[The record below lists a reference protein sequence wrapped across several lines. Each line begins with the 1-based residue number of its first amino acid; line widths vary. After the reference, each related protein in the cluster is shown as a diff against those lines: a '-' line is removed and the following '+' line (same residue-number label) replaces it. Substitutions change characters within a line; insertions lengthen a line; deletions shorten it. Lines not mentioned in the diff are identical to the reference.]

1 MVALIN
7 TKKFSFALTLLKE
20 AFWKYRPQF
29 TLTIIMGLLAG
40 LFGGIGI
47 GAIIPLFAFMSKAK
61 DQSVAGDFVSE
72 KLEYLFK
79 IMHIEYN
86 LFFLMALII
95 SLFILKALITYLSY
109 YVNEKVATDYEKRT
123 RQTLFRK
130 ALKADWPF
138 LLDQRVGHLES
149 ILTNDVYMSSG
160 ILTNI
165 NGVIM
170 VSTSMLMYAV
180 VALNIS
186 TPITLITLG
195 LGIVLF
201 ILLKPFFY
209 RIRKLSQDFG
219 VISKTISHH
228 VAEHMIGAKTVKSTA
243 SENMVI
249 AKADQ
254 STQEL
259 RDVRIKIALYNK
271 APGAFLEP
279 IGLIFISIIFLF
291 YFYRADASFNLAS
304 FAAIIYLVQK
314 KISFMQGI
322 NTKLNSINEAIPH
335 LKVALDFERSAQDHE
350 ESSGGPDFFVF
361 EKELEIKNLSF
372 AYNENIRVFDNLN
385 LKIKRGEMVGL
396 IGPSGTGKT
405 TLVDLLLGLFQPGSG
420 QILLDGN
427 DMRNINMADWRKKIG
442 YVSQDIF
449 LLNDTIENNIKF
461 YDDSIT
467 REEIDDSAKMANIY
481 NFIQELPQKF
491 NTIVGE
497 RGIRLSGGQRQRIIL
512 ARVLARKPEIL
523 ILDEATSALDN
534 ESEILIQKSIEKL
547 KNKITVIAI
556 AHRLS
561 TVMNSDRLLVVE
573 NGKITEDGPPSD
585 LLKDK
590 DSYFFKVYSIR
601 DN

>member
-7 TKKFSFALTLLKE
+7 TKKLSFALTLLKE
-20 AFWKYRPQF
+20 AFWEYRPQF
-29 TLTIIMGLLAG
+29 IVTILMGLLAG

-47 GAIIPLFAFMSKAK
+47 GAVIPLFAFMSKSK
-61 DQSVAGDFVSE
+61 DQPVAGDFISD
-72 KLEYLFK
+72 KLEYLFS

-86 LFFLMALII
+86 LFFLMTLII

-109 YVNEKVATDYEKRT
+109 YVNEKMATDYEKRT
-123 RQTLFRK
+123 RQTLFKK

-138 LLDQRVGHLES
+138 LLDQKVGHLES
-149 ILTNDVYMSSG
+149 ILTNDVYMSAG

-165 NGVIM
+165 SGVIM
-170 VSTSMLMYAV
+170 VGTSMLMYAV
-180 VALNIS
+180 IALNIS
-186 TPITLITLG
+186 VPITLLTLG
-195 LGIVLF
+195 LGVVMF

-209 RIRKLSQDFG
+209 RIRKLSHDFG

-249 AKADQ
+249 ARADQ
-254 STQEL
+254 SAEEL
-259 RDVRIKIALYNK
+259 RNVRIKIALYNK
-271 APGAFLEP
+271 APGAFFEP
-279 IGLIFISIIFLF
+279 IGLVFISIIFLF
-291 YFYRADASFNLAS
+291 YFYKANASFNIAS

-322 NTKLNSINEAIPH
+322 NTKLNSINESIPH
-335 LKVALDFERSAQDHE
+335 LKVALDFERSAQNHE
-350 ESSGGPDFFVF
+350 ESIGGSDVFMF
-361 EKELEIKNLSF
+361 EKELEINNVSF
-372 AYNENIRVFDNLN
+372 AYNENMRVFDNLN

-396 IGPSGTGKT
+396 IGPSGAGKT
-405 TLVDLLLGLFQPGSG
+405 TLVDLLLGLFRPGSG

-427 DMRNINMADWRKKIG
+427 DMRNIDINDWRKKIG

-461 YDDSIT
+461 YNDLIT
-467 REEIDDSAKMANIY
+467 REEMENAAKMANIY

-491 NTIVGE
+491 DTVVGE

-512 ARVLARKPEIL
+512 ARVLVKRPEIL

-534 ESEILIQKSIEKL
+534 ESEVLIQKSIEGL
-547 KNKITVIAI
+547 RNKVTVLAI

-561 TVMNSDRLLVVE
+561 TVMNSDRLLVLD
-573 NGKITEDGPPSD
+573 NGKIIEDGSPSD
-585 LLKDK
+585 LLKNK

-601 DN
+601 E

>member
-209 RIRKLSQDFG
+209 RIRKLSHDFG

>member
-1 MVALIN
+1 LVALIN
-7 TKKFSFALTLLKE
+7 TKKLSSALTLLKE
-20 AFWKYRPQF
+20 AFGKYKSQF
-29 TLTIIMGLLAG
+29 SLTVVLGLLAG

-61 DQSVAGDFVSE
+61 NQSIAGDFISE
-72 KLEYLFK
+72 KLEYLFS
-79 IMHIEYN
+79 IMHIQYN

-109 YVNEKVATDYEKRT
+109 YVNERVATDYEKLT

-138 LLDQRVGHLES
+138 LLDQKVGHLES

-170 VSTSMLMYAV
+170 VGTSMLMYAV
-180 VALNIS
+180 IALNIS
-186 TPITLITLG
+186 APITLLTLG

-291 YFYRADASFNLAS
+291 YFYRADTSFNLAS

-335 LKVALDFERSAQDHE
+335 LKVALDFERSAQDHK
-350 ESSGGPDFFVF
+350 ESSGGPDFFIF
-361 EKELEIKNLSF
+361 EKELEISNLSF
-372 AYNENIRVFDNLN
+372 AYNENMRVFDNLN

-396 IGPSGTGKT
+396 IGPSGAGKT

-427 DMRNINMADWRKKIG
+427 DMRNIDINDWRKKIG

-461 YDDSIT
+461 YNDSIT
-467 REEIDDSAKMANIY
+467 REDIESAAKMANIY

-491 NTIVGE
+491 DTVVGE
-497 RGIRLSGGQRQRIIL
+497 RGIRLSGGQRQRVIL
-512 ARVLARKPEIL
+512 ARVLVRKPEIL

-534 ESEILIQKSIEKL
+534 ESEILIQKSIEGL
-547 KNKITVIAI
+547 RNKVTVIAI

-573 NGKITEDGPPSD
+573 NGKITEDGPPAD

-601 DN
+601 ES